1 MYKHKNNIDVIKPSP
16 PNSLV
21 CVVPMDISIISVYPL
36 TLPSPNVL
44 GLKCS
49 KEEM

>member
-21 CVVPMDISIISVYPL
+21 CVVPMDISIIGVYPS
-36 TLPSPNVL
+36 TLPSPSVV
-44 GLKCS
+44 GLKCYV
-49 KEEM
+49 EEM